1 MKLTIV
7 QLKKLIRE
15 AVATNLVEDMFEQAP
30 PAPPV
35 AAAPVAPAPATAAS
49 STQTPQLP
57 GAKAPEAVPVAPV
70 AAPAAPMAEAIR
82 RIVRETVRKHLQ
94 EKAEGNRIQKA
105 DEKMEKKGTKG
116 TLHRDLGKKE
126 GEKLSKSELES
137 KKAALQKKGEGDK
150 KLSAEDRKLLRR
162 IVFAL
167 NAMKAKK
174 D

>member
-1 MKLTIV
+1 MKLTIE
-7 QLKKLIRE
+7 QLKTLIRE
-15 AVATNLVEDMFEQAP
+15 AVEEKLEEQAP
-30 PAPPV
+30 PAPPPV
-35 AAAPVAPAPATAAS
+35 AAAPVAPAAATAAS
-49 STQTPQLP
+49 PAQTQL
-57 GAKAPEAVPVAPV
+57 PVAPTPAV
-70 AAPAAPMAEAIR
+70 APVTPGAAPVAPPAPMAETIR

-94 EKAEGNRIQKA
+94 EKKEEGKSMQKA
-105 DEKMEKKGTKG
+105 GEEMEAKGTKG
-116 TLHRDLGKKE
+116 ALHKQLGKKE
-126 GEKLSKSELES
+126 GEKLSKSELET

>member
-1 MKLTIV
+1 MKLTIE
-7 QLKKLIRE
+7 QLKTLIRE
-15 AVATNLVEDMFEQAP
+15 AVEEKLEEQAP
-30 PAPPV
+30 PAPPPV
-35 AAAPVAPAPATAAS
+35 AAAPVAPAAATAAS
-49 STQTPQLP
+49 PVQTQLP
-57 GAKAPEAVPVAPV
+57 VAPTPAVAPV
-70 AAPAAPMAEAIR
+70 APGAAPVAPPAPMAETIR

-94 EKAEGNRIQKA
+94 EKKEGKWMQKA
-105 DEKMEKKGTKG
+105 GEEMEAKGTKG
-116 TLHRDLGKKE
+116 ALHKQLGKKE
-126 GEKLSKSELES
+126 GEKLSKSELET